1 MSSIKVYP
9 RTGVGDLLILK
20 DFLSSSCMDY
30 YDSIEVH
37 VSTEENNGRDK
48 QYNIFRDELMDSL
61 YSEDVFKIVRSKLP
75 SARPHST
82 SIFYNFFL
90 DNGTSV
96 GYPYKDAAK
105 QLSFS
110 KIPETL
116 CEGRNTKKTYGK
128 KYAVLST
135 RVRSLDFDEALVE
148 RIIIE
153 LAKHYDSVLV
163 IGENSEDK
171 TMKMPNI
178 YHMIM
183 QIRNRF
189 LWGSKIID
197 LATNE
202 LTFQSFKKENSM
214 MRDAAMSVI
223 LGWGGNMC
231 RQIYINNDNLAC
243 LYNKKLLRNHPL
255 MKRLIETDH
264 HVYMDDPAGGQDFF
278 ERIIP

>member
-9 RTGVGDLLILK
+9 KTGVGDLLILK

-30 YDSIEVH
+30 YDSIELH
-37 VSTEENNGRDK
+37 VSTEESWGRDK

-75 SARPHST
+75 QQYHSGS
-82 SIFYNFFL
+82 SIFYKFFL
-90 DNGTSV
+90 DNGKSTD
-96 GYPYKDAAK
+96 YPYKDAVK

-116 CEGRNTKKTYGK
+116 CDGYNAKKTYGK

-135 RVRSLDFDEALVE
+135 RVRDLDFDEALVE

-183 QIRNRF
+183 KIRNQF
-189 LWGSKIID
+189 AWESEIID

-202 LTFQSFKKENSM
+202 LTFQSFKKENSI

-231 RQIYINNDNLAC
+231 RQIYIDSDNLAC
-243 LYNKKLLRNHPL
+243 LYDKKLLRSHPL
-255 MKRLIETDH
+255 MERLVETDH
-264 HVYMDDPAGGQDFF
+264 HVYMDDPVEGHDFF
-278 ERIIP
+278 ERITP